1 MTDLR
6 TRDRL
11 HRMDEIKT
19 KKVTFTTGLP
29 RGACATFSHDGQR
42 WFAYPQDK
50 VQGLGVVM
58 DRMVGTI
65 NRLRV
70 GLIDW
75 INRHPE
81 DAARVTRLLSSVA
94 TTEQLARDKV
104 QAWTWAK
111 GNDDEK
117 DFTPS
122 APEGDGKDA

>member
-1 MTDLR
+1 ME
-6 TRDRL
+6 
-11 HRMDEIKT
+11 EIKT

-75 INRHPE
+75 INWHPE

-104 QAWTWAK
+104 QAWTWTK
-111 GNDDEK
+111 GNDEK